1 MGAMAKE
8 LIIPAQETLELGE
21 QLQTPFH
28 IYHEGKMRE
37 TARSM
42 NAAFKWAPAYRNH
55 FAVKATPNPT
65 LLKILIEEGM
75 GTDCSSLAE
84 LMLSESAGLKG
95 EQIMFTSNE
104 TSLREYVKAKELGA
118 IINIDDIT
126 HLEFIKNN
134 IGLPELICFRYNPGE
149 TTTYGN
155 VIIGVPQEAKFGLTK
170 EQMFEAITYCKHNG
184 VKRFGIHTMVVSN
197 CINVSELH
205 QTGEMLFNLVKDI
218 KDKLDISIEF
228 CNLGG
233 GFGVAYRPHET
244 PIDYAAVGEGIR
256 KNYEKILTPSGL
268 SPNVIT
274 ECGRCVTG
282 PSGALITRVMHRKKT
297 YKNYVGVDACMAN
310 LMRPGMYGA
319 YHHITVIPNEK
330 PMAGFPSRDD
340 LPPCA
345 SLQAG
350 KENLYDVVGSLC
362 ENNDKFCVDRE
373 LNPVPRP
380 GDLCVIHDAGAHGHS
395 MGFNYNGKLRSAE
408 YLYRGKGNVVE
419 IRRAETYDDIFATL
433 PNGLQAVDLDV
444 AMGNKNN

>member
-1 MGAMAKE
+1 MGIMAKD
-8 LIIPAQETLELGE
+8 LLIPAEETLQLCE
-21 QLQTPFH
+21 QLPTPFH

-37 TARSM
+37 TCRSM

-65 LLKILIEEGM
+65 LVKLLAGEGM
-75 GTDCSSLAE
+75 GTDCSSMAE
-84 LMLSESAGLKG
+84 LLISEALGLKG
-95 EQIMFTSNE
+95 EEIMFTSNE
-104 TSLREYVKAKELGA
+104 TSLAEYAKAKELGA
-118 IINIDDIT
+118 IINVDDIT

-170 EQMFEAITYCKHNG
+170 NQIFEAMAYCKDNG

-197 CINVSELH
+197 CINADELQ
-205 QTGEMLFNLVKDI
+205 QTAEMLFNLVKDI
-218 KDKLDISIEF
+218 KDKLDIAIEF

-233 GFGVAYRPHET
+233 GFGVAYKPHEK
-244 PIDYAAVGEGIR
+244 PLDFNVVGEGIR
-256 KNYEKILTPSGL
+256 QFYEKILTPAGL

-282 PSGALITRVMHRKKT
+282 PAGALVTRVTHRKRT

-319 YHHITVIPNEK
+319 YHHITIVPNEK
-330 PMAGFPSRDD
+330 PVAGLPTRDD
-340 LPPCA
+340 LTA
-345 SLQAG
+345 TADLQAG

-373 LNPVPRP
+373 LNVAPKP
-380 GDLCVIHDAGAHGHS
+380 GDVCVIHDAGAHGHS
-395 MGFNYNGKLRSAE
+395 MGFNYNGRTRSAE
-408 YLYRGKGNVVE
+408 YLYRGEGKVVE
-419 IRRAETYDDIFATL
+419 IRRAETLDDLFITL
-433 PNGLQAVDLDV
+433 PNGLKGVEI
-444 AMGNKNN
+444 